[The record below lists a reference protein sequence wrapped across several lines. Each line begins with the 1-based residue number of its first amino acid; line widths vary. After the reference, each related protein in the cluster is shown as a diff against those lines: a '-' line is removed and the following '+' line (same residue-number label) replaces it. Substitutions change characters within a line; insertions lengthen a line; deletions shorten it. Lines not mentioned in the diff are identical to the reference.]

1 MAPNKTYQEA
11 TKYLLTMFSSSKVW
25 QETSSPSSKLPLH
38 SLSSDLHPATER
50 VTAASRWRGSAH
62 LLDQEQQQA
71 GQGAGQEAGQEAAVL
86 RGDDVI
92 VIHNNQS
99 KIVRSPSRGPAPATR
114 EHNFLALSGIIVEY
128 YGVYRCLD

>member
-1 MAPNKTYQEA
+1 
-11 TKYLLTMFSSSKVW
+11 MFSSSKVW

-62 LLDQEQQQA
+62 LLDQEQQQE
-71 GQGAGQEAGQEAAVL
+71 AGQEAGQGAAVL

-114 EHNFLALSGIIVEY
+114 EHNFLALSGMRIEY
-128 YGVYRCLD
+128 YCVYRRLN

>member
-62 LLDQEQQQA
+62 LLDQEQQQET
-71 GQGAGQEAGQEAAVL
+71 GQEAGQGAAVL

-128 YGVYRCLD
+128 YSVYRCLD

>member
-1 MAPNKTYQEA
+1 
-11 TKYLLTMFSSSKVW
+11 MFSSSKVW

-62 LLDQEQQQA
+62 LLDQEQQQEGA
-71 GQGAGQEAGQEAAVL
+71 GQGAAVL

-114 EHNFLALSGIIVEY
+114 EHNFLALSGGFLEY
-128 YGVYRCLD
+128 YCVTSKLKNSINLQTQTL

>member
-1 MAPNKTYQEA
+1 
-11 TKYLLTMFSSSKVW
+11 MFSSSRVW

-62 LLDQEQQQA
+62 LLDQEQQ
-71 GQGAGQEAGQEAAVL
+71 QEAGQEAAVL

-114 EHNFLALSGIIVEY
+114 EHNFLALSGIRVEY